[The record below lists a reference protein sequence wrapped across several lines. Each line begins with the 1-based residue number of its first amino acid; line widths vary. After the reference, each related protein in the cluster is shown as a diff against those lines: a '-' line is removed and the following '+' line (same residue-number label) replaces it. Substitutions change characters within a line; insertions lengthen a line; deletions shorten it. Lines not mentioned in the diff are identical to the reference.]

1 MAGWPRGVLRYIVC
15 GKGAGILAVWVP
27 ITLQNGSF
35 GRVRDGW
42 FWGQGRGHPWT
53 CASVLIGSALLA
65 VLPGPVGMWECH
77 VGPRIKVFC
86 IFADH
91 FSDTRGDRGPNLLW
105 AIKSPNGQNGSKWL
119 TGGDMLV
126 FGGLVFLPKGPRP
139 ADCPRPKSKKVIS
152 WQAYKASSRASSQR
166 HRSALYGGASI

>member
-1 MAGWPRGVLRYIVC
+1 MC

-53 CASVLIGSALLA
+53 CASVLVGSALLA

-119 TGGDMLV
+119 TGGDMLI

-166 HRSALYGGASI
+166 HRSALYGGASM